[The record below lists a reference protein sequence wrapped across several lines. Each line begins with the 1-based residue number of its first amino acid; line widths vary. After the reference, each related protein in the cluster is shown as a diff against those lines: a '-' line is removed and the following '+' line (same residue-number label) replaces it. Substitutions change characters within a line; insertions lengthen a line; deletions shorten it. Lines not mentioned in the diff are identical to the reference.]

1 VSASNAAYADQF
13 AGSDWG
19 FPAPQTLQR
28 AQTKSKITE
37 RPSVSQALSG
47 LLGSQHFYDND
58 KTVEIVSLNDEGG
71 KPALCRTFLG
81 DYTYTYINT
90 FLPKQGTDEMKPAL
104 EPLIELLQKEYV
116 FEDRSRVTSFLEDR
130 PSLPQVLL
138 EAVAHLK
145 DSFGTHVTFQLQL
158 PLEEDLPVAI
168 YAVALW
174 KESLQQARTA
184 LQHFD
189 DSWWNESSKRASGRI
204 VFDYQL
210 V

>member
-1 VSASNAAYADQF
+1 MSASNAAYAEQF

-28 AQTKSKITE
+28 AQIKSKIAE
-37 RPSVSQALSG
+37 QPSVSQALAG
-47 LLGSQHFYDND
+47 LLGSQHFYDNENI
-58 KTVEIVSLNDEGG
+58 VRIVSLNEAR
-71 KPALCRTFLG
+71 KPALGSQFLG
-81 DYTYTYINT
+81 GYAYIDT
-90 FLPKQGTDEMKPAL
+90 LLPKQDTDQMKPAL
-104 EPLIELLQKEYV
+104 ELLIELLQKDYV
-116 FEDRSRVTSFLEDR
+116 FEDRSRVTSFLEGR
-130 PSLPQVLL
+130 PSLPQILL

-145 DSFGTHVTFQLQL
+145 DSFGTDATFQLQL

-174 KESLQQARTA
+174 NDSLLEARAA

-189 DSWWNESSKRASGRI
+189 DSWWTESSKRASGRI

>member
-1 VSASNAAYADQF
+1 MSASNAAYVEQF
-13 AGSDWG
+13 AGSDWSL
-19 FPAPQTLQR
+19 PAPQTLQR
-28 AQTKSKITE
+28 AQTKNKIAE
-37 RPSVSQALSG
+37 RPSVSQVLAG
-47 LLGSQHFYDND
+47 LLGSQHFYDDQNFV
-58 KTVEIVSLNDEGG
+58 KSASLNVEGN
-71 KPALCRTFLG
+71 PALGSTFLG
-81 DYTYTYINT
+81 DYTYIDTP
-90 FLPKQGTDEMKPAL
+90 LPKQGSDEMKPAL
-104 EPLIELLQKEYV
+104 ELLIELLQKEYV

-138 EAVAHLK
+138 EAVTHLK
-145 DSFGTHVTFQLQL
+145 DSFGTNATFQLQL

-174 KESLQQARTA
+174 KESLQEARTA

-189 DSWWNESSKRASGRI
+189 DSWWRESSKRASGRI